1 MKKAKVEETI
11 KKPLWYENKIK
22 RNSQY
27 NKDFMKQVKIAFNT
41 VTESDLIDYLEQ
53 QPNKSGYIK
62 TLIIEDM
69 QKKKND

>member
-1 MKKAKVEETI
+1 MKKTQVEETI
-11 KKPLWYENKIK
+11 KKPLWYENKMK
-22 RNSQY
+22 RNAQY

-41 VTESDLIDYLEQ
+41 VTESEIIDFLDQ

-62 TLIIEDM
+62 RLIIEDM